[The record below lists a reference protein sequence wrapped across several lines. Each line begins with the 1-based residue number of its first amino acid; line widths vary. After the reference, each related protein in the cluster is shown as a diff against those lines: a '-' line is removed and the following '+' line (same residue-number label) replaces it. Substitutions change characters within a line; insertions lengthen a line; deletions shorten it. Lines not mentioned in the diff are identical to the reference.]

1 MNTTKNDPTRKIGYR
16 WVVWV
21 IAILA
26 TAVPWYLHSA
36 WSIIGI
42 PIQEQL
48 HLNLSQYGILG
59 SIIMLGPAIFSIPVG
74 NLNNRYGS
82 KPLVCTG
89 MVIILA
95 GILFMTRAQS
105 FPTLIASRLIQGLGF
120 ALVWTPSQTLSA
132 KWFTRDEISTA
143 SGGNTVGLGLGG
155 ILALVSS
162 NLVDSVGWRTF
173 LLISAGAILV
183 ILLLVALLVSSYP
196 TQRGFASVEEIEK
209 NLGIAQPQAS
219 GGAKTGSSG
228 SIWTWKFFS
237 CYCLWFLCM
246 GLYTTFTSWTPMVF
260 KLKGWSSAS
269 GGYITALSLAFGVA
283 ALLAGGPLADKIGRR
298 HHQVRICALILAL
311 TYAIVGFAPTPLVA
325 TISAVIAGTIAYYW
339 NAPYVGLLGTI
350 APSDKFEI
358 VMGTNNCF
366 AAAGAVVLP
375 YLMGFLTGDG
385 SLANLRFAFII
396 LLILGLIMF
405 GLGFFLHDPVSR
417 KKS

>member
-143 SGGNTVGLGLGG
+143 SGGHTVGL
-155 ILALVSS
+155 
-162 NLVDSVGWRTF
+162 
-173 LLISAGAILV
+173 
-183 ILLLVALLVSSYP
+183 
-196 TQRGFASVEEIEK
+196 
-209 NLGIAQPQAS
+209 
-219 GGAKTGSSG
+219 
-228 SIWTWKFFS
+228 
-237 CYCLWFLCM
+237 
-246 GLYTTFTSWTPMVF
+246 
-260 KLKGWSSAS
+260 
-269 GGYITALSLAFGVA
+269 
-283 ALLAGGPLADKIGRR
+283 
-298 HHQVRICALILAL
+298 
-311 TYAIVGFAPTPLVA
+311 
-325 TISAVIAGTIAYYW
+325 
-339 NAPYVGLLGTI
+339 
-350 APSDKFEI
+350 
-358 VMGTNNCF
+358 
-366 AAAGAVVLP
+366 
-375 YLMGFLTGDG
+375 
-385 SLANLRFAFII
+385 
-396 LLILGLIMF
+396 
-405 GLGFFLHDPVSR
+405 
-417 KKS
+417 